1 MTIIRYKTII
11 KTVIQT
17 KVYNTPIIKNIY
29 NQSYNSSKR
38 LVTKERNHEGQWNNK
53 YPIKI
58 YTLKNKEE
66 KDEEKEKE
74 KEKEENDKYN
84 YKDYINRIMR
94 NGGL

>member
-1 MTIIRYKTII
+1 MTIIRSKTIIKTII

-53 YPIKI
+53 YPIKV
-58 YTLKNKEE
+58 YTLKK
-66 KDEEKEKE
+66 EEKEKDE
-74 KEKEENDKYN
+74 EENDKYN

>member
-1 MTIIRYKTII
+1 MTIIRYKTIIKTII

-17 KVYNTPIIKNIY
+17 KVYNMPIIKNNY

-53 YPIKI
+53 YPIKV
-58 YTLKNKEE
+58 YTLKNKE
-66 KDEEKEKE
+66 KEE
-74 KEKEENDKYN
+74 EENDKYN

>member
-1 MTIIRYKTII
+1 MTIIRSKTIIKTII

-53 YPIKI
+53 YPIKV
-58 YTLKNKEE
+58 YTLKNKE
-66 KDEEKEKE
+66 KEE
-74 KEKEENDKYN
+74 EENDKYN